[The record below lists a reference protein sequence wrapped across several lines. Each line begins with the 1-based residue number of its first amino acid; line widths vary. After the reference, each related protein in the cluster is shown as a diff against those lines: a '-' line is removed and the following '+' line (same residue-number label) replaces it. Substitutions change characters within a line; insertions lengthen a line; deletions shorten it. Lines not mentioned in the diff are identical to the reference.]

1 MEKKKF
7 IVDRIEENSVVLEDE
22 KQGIILIDINLF
34 DTRPSEG
41 DVIIKIDDTSFKVN
55 EEATKKRKSNINAL
69 MKGMWEE

>member
-69 MKGMWEE
+69 MKGMWKE